1 MILDVQKA
9 SMWKRIS
16 AYLFD
21 VLLLIIVIVSV
32 AWLMSTMLGY
42 DSYSTQFNDIRSQ
55 YESEYGVDFDADYN
69 SLTDDKKLAV
79 ESAYDKFSMN
89 KDAQYAYTMMIIL
102 ALVIVSVS
110 ILLGHIILEFVLPLI
125 FKNGQTLGKKAF
137 GIALMRADGVRIS
150 APAMFVRAILGKCV
164 VETMVPMLILVMV
177 FFGNAGLVGI
187 IAFLLISLLQI
198 ILVVATKTRSAI
210 HDLLAY
216 SVAIDLTTQLIFD
229 TPEELIEYKKR
240 LHAEETLHKER

>member
-1 MILDVQKA
+1 
-9 SMWKRIS
+9 
-16 AYLFD
+16 
-21 VLLLIIVIVSV
+21 
-32 AWLMSTMLGY
+32 
-42 DSYSTQFNDIRSQ
+42 
-55 YESEYGVDFDADYN
+55 
-69 SLTDDKKLAV
+69 
-79 ESAYDKFSMN
+79 
-89 KDAQYAYTMMIIL
+89 
-102 ALVIVSVS
+102 
-110 ILLGHIILEFVLPLI
+110 
-125 FKNGQTLGKKAF
+125 
-137 GIALMRADGVRIS
+137 
-150 APAMFVRAILGKCV
+150 MFVRAILGKCV